1 MTSALVTT
9 EKLTKVFRSWSLRR
23 PNPSLT
29 ALADCTLQVQ
39 QGEIFGLLGPNGAGK
54 TTLLRLLLGFLK
66 PSSGRAHID
75 QKDCYSQSIE
85 VRQRVSYLPGDVR
98 LFRNMNGHQFLEFMS
113 QLRDNTH
120 VDRSHQLA
128 DQLNLDLSR
137 RVSNMST
144 GMKQKLALV
153 NSLAT
158 NAPLI
163 ILDEPTSNLDPT
175 VRKNV
180 LDTVLELQ
188 ANGKT
193 IIFSSHVLSEV
204 EAICNRVA
212 IMRSGELVHTQ
223 PMDALKQRHRIHAR
237 VQTPLPAVPETFQ
250 DVVSIQSPQP
260 DRIIIDIA
268 GDLAHL
274 LHWLSEA
281 GLSDLEISPIGLSAV
296 YEQFHTVDLADR
308 NLTVNETAGP

>member
-120 VDRSHQLA
+120 VDRSYQLA
-128 DQLNLDLSR
+128 DQLDLDLSR
-137 RVSNMST
+137 RVSNM
-144 GMKQKLALV
+144 
-153 NSLAT
+153 
-158 NAPLI
+158 
-163 ILDEPTSNLDPT
+163 
-175 VRKNV
+175 
-180 LDTVLELQ
+180 
-188 ANGKT
+188 
-193 IIFSSHVLSEV
+193 
-204 EAICNRVA
+204 
-212 IMRSGELVHTQ
+212 
-223 PMDALKQRHRIHAR
+223 
-237 VQTPLPAVPETFQ
+237 
-250 DVVSIQSPQP
+250 
-260 DRIIIDIA
+260 
-268 GDLAHL
+268 
-274 LHWLSEA
+274 
-281 GLSDLEISPIGLSAV
+281 
-296 YEQFHTVDLADR
+296 
-308 NLTVNETAGP
+308 